1 MWEKIWQNLKIQ
13 EIDSAPDV
21 ARKQKFLKWGLGIGG
36 IVLIFLLQSGLQK
49 VSEPA
54 IKEDKPKKVVLGD
67 LVDAQDVWAARL
79 EGEASKLKDIARDLK
94 LQNDL
99 QEKRL
104 KILEETLIAKIQ
116 EFSEKKEEVRLNA
129 SEEGGQVSSP
139 SAFLDD
145 FSKPSLRLSESSENS
160 LSLSPVLKP
169 KKILHLNVGS
179 GSSHHADSY
188 VVAGSYARVVLT
200 SGVVVSTSTG
210 TVGNPQPIMMRLAE
224 GGNMPRGWKSHL
236 KDAVIIGSCYG
247 DLSSERAVCRLHKLS
262 LIERGGR
269 TIERPV
275 EGWII
280 GEDGAPGLRGKV
292 VDKAGAVAREAFLS
306 GILSGMSNF
315 LKFEAQTSVYPISPF
330 GQTHALDA
338 KDALKG
344 GMGQGASNALEKLAD
359 FSIKRAESMQ
369 PVIVINPGRVV
380 DVVFKEGFDLKS
392 LGDESA
398 SQKIQTVSQKTGDIH
413 D

>member
-116 EFSEKKEEVRLNA
+116 EFSEKKEEARSNP
-129 SEEGGQVSSP
+129 SEDGGQVSSP

-169 KKILHLNVGS
+169 KKILHLNVGG